1 MKKILLG
8 GTVFLLYIF
17 LLFSK
22 QYANAAS
29 AANANGY
36 ALNSWIHTGQCL
48 FHKSAK
54 DKYNCTYFKLTAQW
68 KNYKCEDC
76 YWAKKNSH
84 FPNVYSFGT
93 PSHTDMYGRATVTRC
108 NGVISAALKKL
119 LSMDISNGKTYS
131 IKIYFDTSYD
141 VE

>member
-1 MKKILLG
+1 MI
-8 GTVFLLYIF
+8 LYI
-17 LLFSK
+17 
-22 QYANAAS
+22 
-29 AANANGY
+29 
-36 ALNSWIHTGQCL
+36 
-48 FHKSAK
+48 HKSAK

-76 YWAKKNSH
+76 YWAKKNCH

>member
-1 MKKILLG
+1 MHKIVYTSKTDNYKNG
-8 GTVFLLYIF
+8 DTAFIIFLSKENTKSVDTKMRHMILYI
-17 LLFSK
+17 
-22 QYANAAS
+22 
-29 AANANGY
+29 
-36 ALNSWIHTGQCL
+36 
-48 FHKSAK
+48 HKRAK

-93 PSHTDMYGRATVTRC
+93 PSHTDMYGRATVTRS

-131 IKIYFDTSYD
+131 IKIYFDTGYD